1 MLLKGLGFFGLG
13 NSEETLKSHWHAL
26 LANWGGTLKEFQRLE
41 WDFQVLWDSL
51 LEVFGLRM
59 AIHNLVHSDMYS

>member
-1 MLLKGLGFFGLG
+1 MSISEGVSRSEVLLKGLGFFGLG

-41 WDFQVLWDSL
+41 WDFQVPLGFL
-51 LEVFGLRM
+51 
-59 AIHNLVHSDMYS
+59 A